1 MARRILLVLLS
12 LVVLVV
18 LAAGGLLALLTFRPE
33 TFKGQAE
40 RYLSAQLGRP
50 VTIDGPVA
58 LDLGRVV
65 TLDASGIK
73 VANPAWAQARDLA
86 DIGHLRVGVDL
97 GAYWRDRSIV
107 LTELRLDRPQLALER
122 DAQGQTSWPSSSG
135 GNAGS
140 STNNGNTNGSAS
152 KPGSSLPRI
161 DALTITDGRVAYRDA
176 QDAVDITSSV
186 ATDPP
191 KPGAVHDF
199 GGLKLDGQGQV
210 RGGPASFALEVG
222 SPLLLAQGTANPFPV
237 KGRLT
242 LAGTDLKLDGQDGD
256 PLALQGVDLALDLAS
271 QDPTKLLAFAGVPAT
286 QAPPDL
292 GVKAR
297 LTRQDAVFRLADL
310 DAGWAQSRL
319 TGQLAYDPSAQRPTV
334 TGDLHSPFLDVA
346 ALEPVFAGG
355 PSSGKQ
361 DSSSGS
367 GPAALAAYDADLK
380 LAADRVR
387 LPQAELRDVA
397 ARVKL
402 AAGHLTL
409 DPLRVGLPQGNL
421 QGRVEAADLT
431 KSPLETA
438 VDVTA
443 QGIDLAGVPGLAG
456 QNLTGRFE
464 GTLTGTLRGTDLATL
479 LAQSEAALKGRLD
492 GARYAKASLRQGDLE
507 ARLGQGELTVDPPRA
522 R

>member
-18 LAAGGLLALLTFRPE
+18 LAAGGLLALIALRPE

-122 DAQGQTSWPSSSG
+122 DPQGQTSWPSSSG
-135 GNAGS
+135 GNAG
-140 STNNGNTNGSAS
+140 GNTSNADANGSNG

-242 LAGTDLKLDGQDGD
+242 LAGTDLKLDGQVGD

-334 TGDLHSPFLDVA
+334 TGDLRSPFLDVA

-355 PSSGKQ
+355 PSSGKH
-361 DSSSGS
+361 DSSGNGS
-367 GPAALAAYDADLK
+367 GPAALPAPDPHPQP
-380 LAADRVR
+380 AADRVR

-397 ARVKL
+397 AGVKL

-409 DPLRVGLPQGNL
+409 DPLRVGLPQGAV

-431 KSPLETA
+431 KSPLET
-438 VDVTA
+438 
-443 QGIDLAGVPGLAG
+443 
-456 QNLTGRFE
+456 
-464 GTLTGTLRGTDLATL
+464 
-479 LAQSEAALKGRLD
+479 
-492 GARYAKASLRQGDLE
+492 
-507 ARLGQGELTVDPPRA
+507 
-522 R
+522 

>member
-18 LAAGGLLALLTFRPE
+18 LAAGGLLALIALRPE

-135 GNAGS
+135 GNAGG
-140 STNNGNTNGSAS
+140 STSNANANGSSS

-176 QDAVDITSSV
+176 QNAVDITSSV

-199 GGLKLDGQGQV
+199 GGLEARRPGAGPGRAGELRARGRLAAAARPGDGQPVPGQGPPHAG
-210 RGGPASFALEVG
+210 RHRPQARRAGRRPAGAARASTWRSTSRARTRPSSWPSPAS
-222 SPLLLAQGTANPFPV
+222 
-237 KGRLT
+237 R
-242 LAGTDLKLDGQDGD
+242 
-256 PLALQGVDLALDLAS
+256 
-271 QDPTKLLAFAGVPAT
+271 
-286 QAPPDL
+286 PP
-292 GVKAR
+292 R
-297 LTRQDAVFRLADL
+297 R
-310 DAGWAQSRL
+310 
-319 TGQLAYDPSAQRPTV
+319 RPT
-334 TGDLHSPFLDVA
+334 SA
-346 ALEPVFAGG
+346 
-355 PSSGKQ
+355 
-361 DSSSGS
+361 
-367 GPAALAAYDADLK
+367 
-380 LAADRVR
+380 
-387 LPQAELRDVA
+387 
-397 ARVKL
+397 
-402 AAGHLTL
+402 
-409 DPLRVGLPQGNL
+409 
-421 QGRVEAADLT
+421 
-431 KSPLETA
+431 
-438 VDVTA
+438 
-443 QGIDLAGVPGLAG
+443 
-456 QNLTGRFE
+456 
-464 GTLTGTLRGTDLATL
+464 
-479 LAQSEAALKGRLD
+479 
-492 GARYAKASLRQGDLE
+492 
-507 ARLGQGELTVDPPRA
+507 
-522 R
+522 

>member
-18 LAAGGLLALLTFRPE
+18 LAAGGFLALIALRPE

-40 RYLSAQLGRP
+40 SYLSAQLGRP

-122 DAQGQTSWPSSSG
+122 DARGQTSWPSSSG

-140 STNNGNTNGSAS
+140 STSNANSSTS
-152 KPGSSLPRI
+152 KPGSSLPQI

-176 QDAVDITSSV
+176 QNAVDIASSV

-210 RGGPASFALEVG
+210 RGGPASFALEVA

-242 LAGTDLKLDGQDGD
+242 LAGTDLKLDGQVGD

-421 QGRVEAADLT
+421 QGRVEAAD
-431 KSPLETA
+431 
-438 VDVTA
+438 
-443 QGIDLAGVPGLAG
+443 
-456 QNLTGRFE
+456 
-464 GTLTGTLRGTDLATL
+464 
-479 LAQSEAALKGRLD
+479 
-492 GARYAKASLRQGDLE
+492 
-507 ARLGQGELTVDPPRA
+507 
-522 R
+522 